1 MGARQQMQRQ
11 IFCWSGKM
19 SNLYASVDFFAMGY
33 EMATVILVTLVETNI
48 DDRVRATLLS

>member
-1 MGARQQMQRQ
+1 MQRQ